1 MINAF
6 LSDAAG
12 FLKSH
17 FKGPKCTI
25 KKVVLPVRVKY
36 GSTEEEIV
44 VAHGCWK
51 GKKLICGSEEEI
63 VVAHGRQPSPA
74 RKGRSLENL
83 FTIQK
88 FILDYTGNLVSVVE
102 NWFIGLFTFN
112 LIRLT

>member
-1 MINAF
+1 M
-6 LSDAAG
+6 AG

-25 KKVVLPVRVKY
+25 KKVVLPGRVKY
-36 GSTEEEIV
+36 GST
-44 VAHGCWK
+44 
-51 GKKLICGSEEEI
+51 EEEI